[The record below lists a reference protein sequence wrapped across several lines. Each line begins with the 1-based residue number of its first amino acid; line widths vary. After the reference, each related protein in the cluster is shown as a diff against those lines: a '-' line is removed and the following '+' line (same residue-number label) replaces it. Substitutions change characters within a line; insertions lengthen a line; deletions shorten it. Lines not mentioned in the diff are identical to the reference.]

1 MKERR
6 SKPKYCSEKSVFD
19 RIDIYMKRKS
29 MDVKTTSIRMD
40 SDMLN
45 NIEYI
50 KERMF
55 EEFGMKFSTTGVLK
69 NAVEMKKRD
78 LEVAKN
84 ARS

>member
-1 MKERR
+1 MENEFQKKTSSTELIHMK
-6 SKPKYCSEKSVFD
+6 KKGT
-19 RIDIYMKRKS
+19 
-29 MDVKTTSIRMD
+29 DVKTTSIRMD
-40 SDMLN
+40 SDMLD

-69 NAVEMKKRD
+69 NAVEMKKRE

-84 ARS
+84 TRA

>member
-1 MKERR
+1 MK
-6 SKPKYCSEKSVFD
+6 KKGT
-19 RIDIYMKRKS
+19 
-29 MDVKTTSIRMD
+29 DVKTTSIRMD